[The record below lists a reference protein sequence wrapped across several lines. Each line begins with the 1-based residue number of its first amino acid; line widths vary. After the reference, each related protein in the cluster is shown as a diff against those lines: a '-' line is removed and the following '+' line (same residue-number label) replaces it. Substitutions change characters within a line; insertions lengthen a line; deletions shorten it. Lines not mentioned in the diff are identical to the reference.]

1 MIVIASRLTNWR
13 VDLAYSPY
21 VIEQLWP
28 EWNSTPEAKSEAEEF
43 AERFAAFGKE

>member
-1 MIVIASRLTNWR
+1 MIVSASWLTNWR

-28 EWNSTPEAKSEAEEF
+28 KWNSTPEAKSEAEEF
-43 AERFAAFGKE
+43 AQRFATFDKE